1 VSPLCKD
8 FIYLLQGRGS
18 VGKRGA
24 KPSLK
29 SLPPLLWKERGIKGV
44 RLISNLK
51 LISFVIKLQ
60 TIYNLLTELVKG

>member
-1 VSPLCKD
+1 VFKRGVSPSS
-8 FIYLLQGRGS
+8 IY
-18 VGKRGA
+18 
-24 KPSLK
+24 
-29 SLPPLLWKERGIKGV
+29 LPPLLWKERGIKGV